1 MARVCILIVSYQSQ
15 QHLPRVWAALE
26 RQTYRDVEIIL
37 IDNASDEPPAP
48 PPGVRLIAN
57 SANVGFAAANNQG
70 AALTQAEYLVLLNPD
85 AFPEPGWLAALV
97 EAADRWPEA
106 AAFGSTQLMDDDPSR
121 LDGAGDVYHAS
132 GIPYRGGY
140 GQKRP
145 ARLAEGEC
153 FAPCAAAA
161 LYRRAAF
168 LEVGGFPAHFFAY
181 GEDVD
186 LGFRLRLA
194 GWTCRQ
200 VPEAVVRH
208 VGSAS
213 SGRKSAFAMRHGV
226 RNRMWVFARCMPGL
240 WLWLWLLAPAHLA
253 ASLVLWLKAW
263 ADGAGPAYGRG
274 LWEGLCG
281 LPAALRQRA
290 DIQRAR
296 TAPTSAILRAM
307 SWSPL
312 ALARRA
318 IVIRRPEAPDAA
330 HD

>member
-1 MARVCILIVSYQSQ
+1 MARACVLIVSFQSE
-15 QHLPRVWAALE
+15 QHLPRAWAALE
-26 RQTYRDVEIIL
+26 AQTYRDFEVVL
-37 IDNASDEPPAP
+37 IDNASAVAPAP
-48 PPGVRLIAN
+48 PPGVRFVRNPQNI
-57 SANVGFAAANNQG
+57 GFAAANNQG
-70 AALTQAEYLVLLNPD
+70 AATTQAEFLVLLNPD
-85 AFPEPGWLAALV
+85 AFPEPDWLAALV
-97 EAADRWPEA
+97 AAADQWPEA
-106 AAFGSTQLMDDDPSR
+106 AAFGSTQLMDDDPDR
-121 LDGAGDVYHAS
+121 LDGAGDVYHAT

-145 ARLAEGEC
+145 ARLPEGEC

-240 WLWLWLLAPAHLA
+240 WLWLLAPAHLA
-253 ASLVLWLKAW
+253 ASLVLWVKAW

-290 DIQRAR
+290 DIQRACA
-296 TAPTSAILRAM
+296 APTSAILRAM

-312 ALARRA
+312 TLARRA
-318 IVIRRPEAPDAA
+318 IVIRRPEARNGARR
-330 HD
+330 